1 MKMTLRKQAVL
12 LMMIA
17 VCLYPLSLPLV
28 QAQPSSSAYTYNMS
42 FDSSGSTSVEILFNS
57 GVVGSGSSWLA
68 IPKNFSKTVTALAG
82 TITSLTY
89 GQYSTGGDGG
99 GNLFYDNMTFSYST
113 NDAPFSM
120 RITFNFTDGAMIVEP
135 YGLFYSPLMS
145 APRSAKTEAKLTLP
159 EGITDVRDVEPA
171 PARVD
176 DFGSQMKLHFKLSS
190 ETRIAVTFRVPW
202 PKQIDHVTEGNVN
215 IEAPS
220 RYLNLS
226 NKIAALCRNAI
237 PLMDDLFKR
246 NGDKVSVKF
255 FVPLSF
261 QQLSIGGY
269 TPIDAS
275 NFEPGSIF
283 LNVFYV
289 RALSGMIETIA
300 IHELTHQYEARV
312 GISPELLWVQEGL
325 ANYIA
330 VQMGKRL
337 GYDVASIDAELGA
350 AAKEL
355 SGQYGAVQQW
365 RPENVSSLFGYYA
378 ASYEIFVTLGQKY
391 GGLSFYSRFF
401 QGLPELKDGLRS
413 TNIAVYQLGLAAGA
427 DLFPE
432 FASWGFQLI
441 DLSRIGAEIT
451 RLRSEADWYGA
462 LLPFRQEAL
471 DHLDLAQSSIYSN
484 PEAATGHIRIAAF
497 YVETLPMFIAGTVL
511 VLILLVAIVVILNMR
526 SRRKRA
532 QYELGIELQR

>member
-1 MKMTLRKQAVL
+1 MKMALRKQAVM

-28 QAQPSSSAYTYNMS
+28 QAQPSSAAYAYNMS
-42 FDSSGSTSVEILFNS
+42 FDNSGSTAVEISFNS

-68 IPKNFSKTVTALAG
+68 IPKNFSKTVTALTG

-89 GQYSTGGDGG
+89 DQYKAGGDGG
-99 GNLFYDNMTFSYST
+99 GNLFYDNMTFSYSA

-120 RITFNFTDGAMIVEP
+120 RVTFNFTDGAMMVEP

-145 APRSAKTEAKLTLP
+145 APRSAKTEARLTLP

-176 DFGSQMKLHFKLSS
+176 DFGSQMKLYFRLSS

-226 NKIAALCRNAI
+226 NRIAALYRNAI
-237 PLMDDLFKR
+237 PHMDDLFKR
-246 NGDKVSVKF
+246 SGDKISVKF

-275 NFEPGSIF
+275 SFEPGSIF

-289 RALSGMIETIA
+289 RALPGMIETIA
-300 IHELTHQYEARV
+300 VHELTHQYEARV

-330 VQMGKRL
+330 VQMGKTL
-337 GYDVASIDAELGA
+337 GYDTASMDADLGT

-451 RLRSEADWYGA
+451 RLRSEADWYGP

-471 DHLDLAQSSIYSN
+471 DHLDLAQSSIYLN

-497 YVETLPMFIAGTVL
+497 YVETMPMLIAGTVL
-511 VLILLVAIVVILNMR
+511 VLILLVAIVAILHIR
-526 SRRKRA
+526 SRRRRA
-532 QYELGIELQR
+532 QHELGTESQR